1 MKLRKGH
8 IVDLRIEKMAYGG
21 QGVARL
27 NGLVIFVRGAVPGDK
42 VTAQVVK
49 KKKDYAEARIN
60 ELLEPSPDRVP
71 PLCPHSG
78 YCGGC
83 QWHHVNYKRQLEY
96 KKVHIKEAM
105 SRIGGLQDILVHDV
119 IPSEKQF
126 AYRNKMEFSFS
137 DRRWLLPEDMDQ
149 QKADPGFALGLH
161 VPGTFYKVIDLDR
174 CLLQHET
181 GNRIL
186 REVKRYVADCG
197 VPVYGL
203 KSHQGFWRFLTIRYS
218 TAFDE
223 WMVNLIT
230 SEERREVVEPLA
242 EALCRRIENI
252 NTVVNNINA
261 RKASI
266 AAGEREIVLSGEGYI
281 RDRIG
286 PFSFYI
292 SANSFFQTNSL
303 SAETLYCKVV
313 EYADLKGS
321 EMVLDLYSGTGT
333 IPIFLSSRARTVI
346 GMEIGKSALVDAKRN
361 CMANRVYNCQF
372 VLGDIRERLSALN
385 LKPDVLIIDPPRA
398 GMHKDVLAKVM
409 EMGTERIVYV
419 SCNPATMARDV
430 GHLSQDYEVAEIQP
444 VDMFPNTYH
453 IEAIARLIH
462 RKKSPQP
469 PFTKGGRGRI
479 LPFTEEDC

>member
-1 MKLRKGH
+1 MKLQKGH
-8 IVDLRIEKMAYGG
+8 IVELRIEGMAYGG

-27 NGLVIFVRGAVPGDK
+27 NGLVIFVRGGVPGDK
-42 VTAQVVK
+42 VTALVVK

-60 ELLEPSPDRVP
+60 DLLEHSPDRVP
-71 PLCPHSG
+71 ALCPYSG
-78 YCGGC
+78 SCGGC
-83 QWHHVNYKRQLEY
+83 QWHHVSYERQLAY
-96 KKVHIKEAM
+96 KKAHIQEAM
-105 SRIGGLQDILVHDV
+105 SRTGGLQDILVHDV
-119 IPSEKQF
+119 IPSEKRF

-137 DRRWLLPEDMDQ
+137 DRRWLLPEDLGQ

-161 VPGTFYKVIDLDR
+161 VPGTFYKVLDLDG

-186 REVKRYVADCG
+186 REVKTYVADCG

-203 KSHQGFWRFLTIRYS
+203 KSHQGFWRFLTLRYS

-230 SEERREVVEPLA
+230 SEERRDVMEPLA
-242 EALCRRIENI
+242 EALCRRIKNI
-252 NTVVNNINA
+252 ETVVNNISG

-266 AAGEREIVLSGEGYI
+266 AAGEREIVLSGKGYI
-281 RDRIG
+281 RDRVG
-286 PFSFYI
+286 PFSFHI
-292 SANSFFQTNSL
+292 SANSFFQTNTL
-303 SAETLYCKVV
+303 GAETLYWKVV

-321 EMVLDLYSGTGT
+321 EVVLDLYSGTGT
-333 IPIFLSSRARTVI
+333 IPIFLSNRARTVM
-346 GMEIGKSALVDAKRN
+346 GMEIEKSAILDAKRN
-361 CMANRVYNCQF
+361 CMANGVYNCQF
-372 VLGDIRERLSALN
+372 ILGDIRERLSTLD

-409 EMGTERIVYV
+409 RLGTERIVYV

-430 GHLSQDYEVAEIQP
+430 GHLNQDYEVAEIQP

-453 IEAIARLIH
+453 IEAIAKLVR
-462 RKKSPQP
+462 RKKIP
-469 PFTKGGRGRI
+469 PTP
-479 LPFTEEDC
+479 LY